1 MAARAGPALGM
12 GMGMGMGMGTP
23 RLTRDIPPSH
33 LHFLFYGGGFG
44 YQRVSHHKKNR
55 KLW

>member
-44 YQRVSHHKKNR
+44 YQRVSHHKTIR
-55 KLW
+55 KI